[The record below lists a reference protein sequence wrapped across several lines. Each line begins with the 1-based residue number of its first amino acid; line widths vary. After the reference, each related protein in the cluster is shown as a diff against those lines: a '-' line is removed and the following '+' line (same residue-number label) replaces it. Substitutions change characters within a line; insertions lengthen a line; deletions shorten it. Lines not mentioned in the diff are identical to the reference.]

1 MADIKLEDFYQ
12 GFYQDALTDFQIDK
26 DASKAQIFTQ
36 KIGSYLEQDGD
47 VADITWGEY
56 IQSDIEFSGYA
67 YDEERRLLTIIG
79 SQFFPGEAIETLT
92 KDMYERKFKKLK
104 LFFEE
109 VTNGSHPLYSIMS
122 PGDEAVES
130 AKFIYELFNS
140 AKIQRIMFLIIT
152 NGTLTRNTKVI
163 APEIIKNLRAD
174 FQVFDLKDIYR
185 ISTQENNL
193 QEIEVSIS
201 DYTDEGLLCLP
212 ASLEA
217 QDYASYLVVMPGNVL
232 AQIYDQYG
240 QKLLEQNVRTFLQ
253 FKGNTN
259 KKMQITIKE
268 EPERFFAYN
277 NGLTCT
283 ASSIEV
289 EKQDNVLKI
298 VRLNGL
304 QIVNGGQTTSVIYNC
319 YKNKLDISNVFVQM
333 KLSVVSKEDEY
344 ADFVGKVARYANSQN
359 PVKESDFF
367 SNSPFHKTFKELSE
381 RIWAPMSG
389 GQQIKNKWYYERTRG
404 QYLNE
409 KAKYIR
415 DGKEKEFL
423 LRYPKEQMV
432 DKHLLAKTEMIFSN
446 FPYLSTK
453 TNQAFPKFVKQ
464 IEDMLEK
471 DELSINEAYF
481 KEAIAKII
489 LTVKTDN
496 ILKEADWVKDRKS
509 VRAYIKAYALAI
521 LNKYIKEHEVYLNY
535 ADIWDRQ
542 DISDDMEKVLNIC
555 INIIRSYIESQ
566 ENEADLREKF
576 SREYTWKEIQQ
587 IKFEIPE
594 KLFEN
599 IIIEKET
606 VKFEKKEAKKQQAID
621 NNIERQA
628 FVVKL
633 PFSVWGKL
641 FAFYNAN
648 KSLCGGLKE
657 FEILGKMSKGYLL
670 PPSEKQAQILYTLY
684 EKAKSMGVK
693 LDNG

>member
-1 MADIKLEDFYQ
+1 MADTQLEDFYQ
-12 GFYQDALTDFQIDK
+12 SFYQDALTGFQIDR

-36 KIGSYLEQDGD
+36 RIGSYLEQDGD
-47 VADITWGEY
+47 VADITWSEY
-56 IQSDIEFSGYA
+56 IQPDIEFSGYA
-67 YDEERRLLTIIG
+67 YDEERKLLTIIG
-79 SQFFPGEAIETLT
+79 SHFLPGENVETLT

-104 LFFEE
+104 MFFEE
-109 VTNGSHPLYSIMS
+109 ATNNANPLYTVMS
-122 PGDEAVES
+122 PSDEAVES
-130 AKFIYELFNS
+130 SKYIYDLFNQN
-140 AKIQRIMFLIIT
+140 KIQRLMFLIIT

-163 APEIIKNLRAD
+163 PFENVKGLRAD

-193 QEIEVSIS
+193 QEIEVSIG
-201 DYTDEGLLCLP
+201 DYTDKGLLCLP
-212 ASLEA
+212 ASLET
-217 QDYASYLVVMPGNVL
+217 QDYASYLVVMPGEIL
-232 AQIYDQYG
+232 AQIYDKYG

-259 KKMQITIKE
+259 QKMQNTVKE

-289 EKQDNVLKI
+289 EEQDNVLKI

-319 YKNKLDISNVFVQM
+319 YKNKLDIRNIFVQM

-409 KAKYIR
+409 KSKYIR

-446 FPYLSTK
+446 YPYLSTK
-453 TNQAFPKFVKQ
+453 TNQAFPKFAKQ

-489 LTVKTDN
+489 LTIKTDE
-496 ILKEADWVKDRKS
+496 ILKEAEWVKSRKS
-509 VRAYIKAYALAI
+509 VRAYIKAYALAV
-521 LNKYIKEHEVYLNY
+521 LNKYVKEHETYLNY

-542 DISDDMEKVLNIC
+542 DISDDMKKVVNIC
-555 INIIRSYIESQ
+555 INVIKSYIEAQ

-587 IKFEIPE
+587 LSFEIPE
-594 KLFEN
+594 ILFNN
-599 IIIEKET
+599 ITTTKEA
-606 VKFEKKEAKKQQAID
+606 VKFEKKEAKKQQAVD
-621 NNIERQA
+621 NKIERQS
-628 FVVKL
+628 FVVMQPL
-633 PFSVWGKL
+633 AIWGKL
-641 FAFYNAN
+641 VAFYGSN
-648 KSLCGGLKE
+648 KIMLSMKE
-657 FEILGKMSKGYLL
+657 FDILNKMSKGYLL

-684 EKAKSMGVK
+684 EKAQKMGVK
-693 LDNG
+693 L

>member
-1 MADIKLEDFYQ
+1 MADIQLKDFYQ
-12 GFYQDALTDFQIDK
+12 NFYQDTLTNFQIDK

-36 KIGSYLEQDGD
+36 KIGNFLEQDGD
-47 VADITWGEY
+47 VADITWSEY
-56 IQSDIEFSGYA
+56 IQPDIEFSGYA
-67 YDEERRLLTIIG
+67 YDEERKLLTIIG
-79 SQFFPGEAIETLT
+79 SQFFPGEDIETLT
-92 KDMYERKFKKLK
+92 KDMYERKFRKMK

-109 VTNGSHPLYSIMS
+109 AVNLYQPLYSVMS
-122 PGDEAVES
+122 PSDEAVES
-130 AKFIYELFNS
+130 AKNIYDLFA
-140 AKIQRIMFLIIT
+140 AKGIQRLVFLIIT

-163 APEIIKNLRAD
+163 PFETIKNLRTD

-185 ISTQENNL
+185 ISTQENSL
-193 QEIEVSIS
+193 REIEVFVS
-201 DYTDEGLLCLP
+201 DYTQEGLLCLP
-212 ASLEA
+212 ASLEV
-217 QDYASYLVVMPGNVL
+217 QDYASYLVVMPGKVL
-232 AQIYDQYG
+232 AQIYDKYG

-289 EKQDNVLKI
+289 EKQDNILKI
-298 VRLNGL
+298 VKLNGL

-319 YKNKLDISNVFVQM
+319 YKNKLDITNIFVQM
-333 KLSVVSKEDEY
+333 KLSVVAKEEEY

-389 GQQIKNKWYYERTRG
+389 GLQIKNKWYYERTRG

-409 KAKYIR
+409 KAKYSR

-423 LRYPKEQMV
+423 LRYPKEQMI

-446 FPYLSTK
+446 FPHLSTK
-453 TNQAFPKFVKQ
+453 TNQAFPKFAKQ

-471 DELSINEAYF
+471 DELSINESYF
-481 KEAIAKII
+481 KEAVAKII
-489 LTVKTDN
+489 LTKKTDKL
-496 ILKEADWVKDRKS
+496 IAEAEWAKSRKS
-509 VRAYIKAYALAI
+509 VRAYIKAYALAV
-521 LNKYIKEHEVYLNY
+521 LNKYVKEHEAYLNY
-535 ADIWDRQ
+535 TDIWDRQ
-542 DISDDMEKVLNIC
+542 DVSEAMEQVLDIC
-555 INIIRSYIESQ
+555 INAIRMYIESQ

-587 IKFEIPE
+587 LNLNIAED
-594 KLFEN
+594 LFKN
-599 IIIEKET
+599 ITTNKET
-606 VKFEKKEAKKQQAID
+606 IKFEKKEAKKQQAVD
-621 NNIERQA
+621 NGIERQS
-628 FVVKL
+628 FVVTL
-633 PFSVWGKL
+633 PFSVWEKL
-641 FAFYNAN
+641 LSFYGSN
-648 KSLCGGLKE
+648 KTLCSLKE

-670 PPSEKQAQILYTLY
+670 PPSEKQAQILYILY
-684 EKAKSMGVK
+684 EKAKTIGVK
-693 LDNG
+693 L

>member
-1 MADIKLEDFYQ
+1 MADTQLEDFYQ

-36 KIGSYLEQDGD
+36 KIGSFLEQDGD
-47 VADITWGEY
+47 VADITWSEY

-67 YDEERRLLTIIG
+67 YDEERKLLTIVG
-79 SQFFPGEAIETLT
+79 SQFFPGEKIETLT
-92 KDMYERKFKKLK
+92 KDLYERKFKKMK

-109 VTNGSHPLYSIMS
+109 AVNSIHPLYSVMS

-130 AKFIYELFNS
+130 AKYIYDLFVVNG
-140 AKIQRIMFLIIT
+140 IQRLMFLVIT

-163 APEIIKNLRAD
+163 PFETIQNLRAD
-174 FQVFDLKDIYR
+174 FQIFDLKDIFR

-193 QEIEVSIS
+193 QEIEVSVS
-201 DYTDEGLLCLP
+201 DYTKEGLLCLP

-217 QDYASYLVVMPGNVL
+217 QDYASYLVVMPGEVL
-232 AQIYDQYG
+232 AQIYDRYG

-289 EKQDNVLKI
+289 EKQDNILKI

-319 YKNKLDISNVFVQM
+319 YKNKLDVKNIFVQM
-333 KLSVVSKEDEY
+333 KLSVVSKEEEY

-389 GQQIKNKWYYERTRG
+389 GLQIKNKWYYERTRG

-409 KAKYIR
+409 KAKYSR

-423 LRYPKEQMV
+423 LRYPKEQMI
-432 DKHLLAKTEMIFSN
+432 DKHVLAKTEMIFSN
-446 FPYLSTK
+446 FPHLSTK
-453 TNQAFPKFVKQ
+453 TNQAFPKFAKQ
-464 IEDMLEK
+464 IENMLEK
-471 DELSINEAYF
+471 DELSINESYF
-481 KEAIAKII
+481 KEAVAKII
-489 LTVKTDN
+489 LTKKTDKL
-496 ILKEADWVKDRKS
+496 IADAEWAKSRKS
-509 VRAYIKAYALAI
+509 VRAYIKAYALAL
-521 LNKYIKEHEVYLNY
+521 LNKYVKEHEAYLNY

-542 DISDDMEKVLNIC
+542 DISEVMEQVLDIC
-555 INIIRSYIESQ
+555 INAIRTYIEAQ

-587 IKFEIPE
+587 LNIDIPE
-594 KLFEN
+594 NLFKN
-599 IIIEKET
+599 ITTNKET
-606 VKFEKKEAKKQQAID
+606 VKFEKKEAKKQQAVD
-621 NNIERQA
+621 NGIERQS
-628 FVVKL
+628 FVVTL
-633 PFSVWGKL
+633 PFPVWEKMLL
-641 FAFYNAN
+641 FYGAN
-648 KSLCGGLKE
+648 KTLCSLKE

-670 PPSEKQAQILYTLY
+670 PPSEKQAQILYALY

-693 LDNG
+693 L

>member
-1 MADIKLEDFYQ
+1 MADTQLEDFYQ
-12 GFYQDALTDFQIDK
+12 GFYQDALTDFQVDK

-47 VADITWGEY
+47 VADITWSEY
-56 IQSDIEFSGYA
+56 IQSDIEFAGYA
-67 YDEERRLLTIIG
+67 YDEERKLLTIIG
-79 SQFFPGEAIETLT
+79 SQFFPGEQIETLT
-92 KDMYERKFKKLK
+92 KDMYERKFKKMK

-109 VTNGSHPLYSIMS
+109 TVNTSSPLYSVMS
-122 PGDEAVES
+122 PTDEAVES

-140 AKIQRIMFLIIT
+140 GKIQRIMFLIIT

-163 APEIIKNLRAD
+163 APETIKNLRAD

-319 YKNKLDISNVFVQM
+319 YKNKVDISNIFVQM

-409 KAKYIR
+409 KAKYVR

-423 LRYPKEQMV
+423 LRYPKEQWW
-432 DKHLLAKTEMIFSN
+432 I
-446 FPYLSTK
+446 
-453 TNQAFPKFVKQ
+453 
-464 IEDMLEK
+464 
-471 DELSINEAYF
+471 SICW
-481 KEAIAKII
+481 
-489 LTVKTDN
+489 LR
-496 ILKEADWVKDRKS
+496 RK
-509 VRAYIKAYALAI
+509 
-521 LNKYIKEHEVYLNY
+521 
-535 ADIWDRQ
+535 
-542 DISDDMEKVLNIC
+542 
-555 INIIRSYIESQ
+555 
-566 ENEADLREKF
+566 
-576 SREYTWKEIQQ
+576 
-587 IKFEIPE
+587 
-594 KLFEN
+594 
-599 IIIEKET
+599 
-606 VKFEKKEAKKQQAID
+606 
-621 NNIERQA
+621 
-628 FVVKL
+628 
-633 PFSVWGKL
+633 
-641 FAFYNAN
+641 
-648 KSLCGGLKE
+648 
-657 FEILGKMSKGYLL
+657 
-670 PPSEKQAQILYTLY
+670 
-684 EKAKSMGVK
+684 
-693 LDNG
+693 

>member
-1 MADIKLEDFYQ
+1 MADIQLEDFYQ
-12 GFYQDALTDFQIDK
+12 GFYQDVLTNFHVDK

-36 KIGSYLEQDGD
+36 KIGDYLEQDGD
-47 VADITWGEY
+47 VSDITWSEY
-56 IQSDIEFSGYA
+56 IQSDIEFAGFA
-67 YDEERRLLTIIG
+67 YDEERKLLTVIG
-79 SQFFPGEAIETLT
+79 SHFFPGEQIETLT
-92 KDMYERKFKKLK
+92 KDMYERQFKKMK
-104 LFFEE
+104 SFFEE
-109 VTNGSHPLYSIMS
+109 AVDTDSPLYHVMS
-122 PGDEAVES
+122 PTDEAIES
-130 AKFIYELFNS
+130 AKYIYELFNS
-140 AKIQRIMFLIIT
+140 NKIQRLMFLIIT
-152 NGTLTRNTKVI
+152 NGILTRNTKVI
-163 APEIIKNLRAD
+163 PFETIKNLRAD

-193 QEIEVSIS
+193 QEIEVYINH
-201 DYTDEGLLCLP
+201 YTDRGLLCLP
-212 ASLEA
+212 ASLET

-289 EKQDNVLKI
+289 EKQDNVLRI

-319 YKNKLDISNVFVQM
+319 YKNKIDVNNIFIQM

-344 ADFVGKVARYANSQN
+344 TDFVGKVARYANSQN

-409 KAKYIR
+409 KSKYVR

-453 TNQAFPKFVKQ
+453 TNQAFPRFAKQ

-471 DELSINEAYF
+471 DALSINEAYF
-481 KEAIAKII
+481 KEAIAKVI
-489 LTVKTDN
+489 LTVKTEN
-496 ILKEADWVKDRKS
+496 IIKNAEWVKSRKS

-521 LNKYIKEHEVYLNY
+521 LNKYIKEHGAYLNY

-555 INIIRSYIESQ
+555 INVVRSYIEAQ

-576 SREYTWKEIQQ
+576 GREYTWKEIQQ
-587 IKFEIPE
+587 ISFEIPE
-594 KLFEN
+594 NLFEN
-599 IIIEKET
+599 IITEKET
-606 VKFEKKEAKKQQAID
+606 VKFEKKEAKKQQEID

-633 PFSVWGKL
+633 PLSTWGKL
-641 FAFYNAN
+641 FSFYDDN

-657 FEILGKMSKGYLL
+657 FDILGKMSKGYLL
-670 PPSEKQAQILYTLY
+670 PPSEKQAQILYALY
-684 EKAKSMGVK
+684 EKAKGLGVK

>member
-1 MADIKLEDFYQ
+1 MADTQLEDFYQ

-36 KIGSYLEQDGD
+36 KIGSFLEQDGD
-47 VADITWGEY
+47 VADITWSEY

-67 YDEERRLLTIIG
+67 YDEERKLLTIVG
-79 SQFFPGEAIETLT
+79 SQFFPGEKIETLT
-92 KDMYERKFKKLK
+92 KDLYERKFKKMK

-109 VTNGSHPLYSIMS
+109 AVNSTQPLYSVMS

-130 AKFIYELFNS
+130 AKYIYDLFAANG
-140 AKIQRIMFLIIT
+140 IQRLMFLIIT

-163 APEIIKNLRAD
+163 PFETIQNLRAD
-174 FQVFDLKDIYR
+174 FQVFDLKDIFR

-193 QEIEVSIS
+193 QEIEVSVN
-201 DYTDEGLLCLP
+201 DYTKEGLLCLP

-217 QDYASYLVVMPGNVL
+217 QDYASYLVVMPGEVL
-232 AQIYDQYG
+232 AQIYDKYG

-289 EKQDNVLKI
+289 EKQDNILKI

-319 YKNKLDISNVFVQM
+319 YKNKLDVKNIFVQM
-333 KLSVVSKEDEY
+333 KLSVVSKEEEY

-389 GQQIKNKWYYERTRG
+389 GLQIKNKWYYERTRG

-409 KAKYIR
+409 KAKYSR

-423 LRYPKEQMV
+423 LRYPKEQMI
-432 DKHLLAKTEMIFSN
+432 DKHVLAKTEMIFSN
-446 FPYLSTK
+446 FPHLSTK
-453 TNQAFPKFVKQ
+453 TNQAFPKFAKQ

-471 DELSINEAYF
+471 DELSINESYF
-481 KEAIAKII
+481 KEAVAKII
-489 LTVKTDN
+489 LTKKTDKL
-496 ILKEADWVKDRKS
+496 IAEAEWAKSRKS
-509 VRAYIKAYALAI
+509 VRAYIKAYALAL
-521 LNKYIKEHEVYLNY
+521 LNKYVKEHEAYLNY

-542 DISDDMEKVLNIC
+542 DISEAMEQVLDIC
-555 INIIRSYIESQ
+555 INAIRTYIEAQ

-587 IKFEIPE
+587 LNLDIPE
-594 KLFEN
+594 NLFKN
-599 IIIEKET
+599 ITTNKET
-606 VKFEKKEAKKQQAID
+606 VKFEKKEAKKQQAVD
-621 NNIERQA
+621 NGIERQS
-628 FVVKL
+628 FVVTL
-633 PFSVWGKL
+633 PFPVWEKMLL
-641 FAFYNAN
+641 FYGAN
-648 KSLCGGLKE
+648 KTLCSLKE
-657 FEILGKMSKGYLL
+657 FEILRKMAKGYLL
-670 PPSEKQAQILYTLY
+670 PPSEKQAQILYALY

-693 LDNG
+693 L

>member
-1 MADIKLEDFYQ
+1 MADTQLEDFYQ
-12 GFYQDALTDFQIDK
+12 GFYQDALTDFQVDK

-47 VADITWGEY
+47 VADITWSEY
-56 IQSDIEFSGYA
+56 IQSDIEFAGYA
-67 YDEERRLLTIIG
+67 YDEERKLLTIIG
-79 SQFFPGEAIETLT
+79 SQFFPGEQIETLT
-92 KDMYERKFKKLK
+92 KDMYERKFKKMK
-104 LFFEE
+104 LFFAET
-109 VTNGSHPLYSIMS
+109 VNTSSPLYSVMS
-122 PGDEAVES
+122 PTDEAVES
-130 AKFIYELFNS
+130 TKYIYELFNS
-140 AKIQRIMFLIIT
+140 GKIQRIMFLIIT

-163 APEIIKNLRAD
+163 PFETIKGLRAD
-174 FQVFDLKDIYR
+174 FQVFDLKDIHR

-201 DYTDEGLLCLP
+201 DYTDKGLLCLP

-217 QDYASYLVVMPGNVL
+217 QDYASYLVVMPGDIL

-319 YKNKLDISNVFVQM
+319 YKNKLDIKNIFVQM
-333 KLSVVSKEDEY
+333 KLSVVSKEEEY

-409 KAKYIR
+409 KAKYTR
-415 DGKEKEFL
+415 DGKEKEFM

-446 FPYLSTK
+446 SPYLSTK
-453 TNQAFPKFVKQ
+453 TNQAFPKFAKQ
-464 IEDMLEK
+464 IEEMLEK
-471 DELSINEAYF
+471 DNLSINEAYF
-481 KEAIAKII
+481 KETIAKII
-489 LTVKTDN
+489 LTNKTDN
-496 ILKEADWVKDRKS
+496 LIKNAEWAKSRKS

-521 LNKYIKEHEVYLNY
+521 LYKYVKEQNSYLNY
-535 ADIWDRQ
+535 ADIWNRQ
-542 DISDDMEKVLNIC
+542 DVSEDLEKVLNIC
-555 INIIRSYIESQ
+555 INTIREYIESQ

-587 IKFEIPE
+587 LIFNIPDY
-594 KLFEN
+594 LFDA
-599 IIIEKET
+599 ITTARET
-606 VKFEKKEAKKQQAID
+606 VKYEKKEAKKQQAID
-621 NNIERQA
+621 NTIERQS
-628 FVVKL
+628 FVVTL
-633 PFSVWGKL
+633 PFGVWGKL
-641 FAFYNAN
+641 VTFYNENRAF
-648 KSLCGGLKE
+648 CGFKE
-657 FEILGKMSKGYLL
+657 FEILSKMAKGYLL
-670 PPSEKQAQILYTLY
+670 PPSEKQAQILYELY
-684 EKAKSMGVK
+684 EKAKNMGVK
-693 LDNG
+693 I

>member
-1 MADIKLEDFYQ
+1 MADTQLEDFYQ

-36 KIGSYLEQDGD
+36 KIGSFLEQDGD
-47 VADITWGEY
+47 VADITWSEY

-67 YDEERRLLTIIG
+67 YDEERKLLTIVG
-79 SQFFPGEAIETLT
+79 SQFFPGEKIETLT
-92 KDMYERKFKKLK
+92 KDLYERKFKKMK

-109 VTNGSHPLYSIMS
+109 AVNSTQPLYSVMS

-130 AKFIYELFNS
+130 AKYIYDLFAANG
-140 AKIQRIMFLIIT
+140 IQRLMFLIIT

-163 APEIIKNLRAD
+163 PFETIQNLRAD
-174 FQVFDLKDIYR
+174 FQVFDLKDIFR

-193 QEIEVSIS
+193 QEIEVSVN
-201 DYTDEGLLCLP
+201 DYTKEGLLCLP

-217 QDYASYLVVMPGNVL
+217 QDYASYLVVMPGEVL
-232 AQIYDQYG
+232 AQIYDKYG

-289 EKQDNVLKI
+289 EKQDNILKI

-319 YKNKLDISNVFVQM
+319 YKNKLDVKNIFVQM
-333 KLSVVSKEDEY
+333 KLSVVSKEEEY

-389 GQQIKNKWYYERTRG
+389 GLQIKNKWYYERTRG

-409 KAKYIR
+409 KAKYSR

-423 LRYPKEQMV
+423 LRYPKEQMI
-432 DKHLLAKTEMIFSN
+432 DKHVLAKTEMIFSN
-446 FPYLSTK
+446 FPHLSTK
-453 TNQAFPKFVKQ
+453 TNQAFPKFAKQ

-471 DELSINEAYF
+471 DELSINESYF
-481 KEAIAKII
+481 KEAVAKII
-489 LTVKTDN
+489 LTKKTDKL
-496 ILKEADWVKDRKS
+496 IAEAEWAKSRKS
-509 VRAYIKAYALAI
+509 VRAYIKAYALAL
-521 LNKYIKEHEVYLNY
+521 LNKYVKEHEAYLNY

-542 DISDDMEKVLNIC
+542 DISEAMEQVLDIC
-555 INIIRSYIESQ
+555 IKAIRTYIEAQ

-587 IKFEIPE
+587 LNLDIPE
-594 KLFEN
+594 NLFKN
-599 IIIEKET
+599 ITTNKET
-606 VKFEKKEAKKQQAID
+606 VKFEKKEAKKQQAVD
-621 NNIERQA
+621 NGIERQS
-628 FVVKL
+628 FVVTL
-633 PFSVWGKL
+633 PFPIWEKMLL
-641 FAFYNAN
+641 FYGAN
-648 KSLCGGLKE
+648 KTLCSLKE
-657 FEILGKMSKGYLL
+657 FEILGKMAKGYLL
-670 PPSEKQAQILYTLY
+670 PPSEKQAQILYALY

-693 LDNG
+693 L

>member
-1 MADIKLEDFYQ
+1 MADIQLEDFYQ
-12 GFYQDALTDFQIDK
+12 EFYQNVSTDFQLDK
-26 DASKAQIFTQ
+26 DSSKAQIFTQ
-36 KIGSYLEQDGD
+36 KIGSFLEQDGD
-47 VADITWGEY
+47 VTDITWSEY

-67 YDEERRLLTIIG
+67 YDEERKLLTIIG
-79 SQFFPGEAIETLT
+79 SHFFPGEHIETLT
-92 KDMYERKFKKLK
+92 KDMYERKFKKMK

-109 VTNGSHPLYSIMS
+109 TVKIRMPLYSVMS
-122 PGDEAVES
+122 PTDEAVES
-130 AKFIYELFNS
+130 AKNIYELYNS
-140 AKIQRIMFLIIT
+140 EKIQRIMFLIIT

-163 APEIIKNLRAD
+163 PFETIKGLRAD

-185 ISTQENNL
+185 ISTQENSL
-193 QEIEVSIS
+193 QEIEVSID
-201 DYTDEGLLCLP
+201 DYTTGGLLCLS
-212 ASLEA
+212 ASLET
-217 QDYASYLVVMPGNVL
+217 QDYASYLVIMPGNVL
-232 AQIYDQYG
+232 AQIYDRYG

-289 EKQDNVLKI
+289 ENQDNVMKI

-319 YKNKLDISNVFVQM
+319 YKNKIDISNIFVQM
-333 KLSVVSKEDEY
+333 KLSVVQNEEDY
-344 ADFVGKVARYANSQN
+344 ADFVSKVARYANSQN

-381 RIWAPMSG
+381 RIWAPMSR

-432 DKHLLAKTEMIFSN
+432 DKHLLAKTEMIFYD
-446 FPYLSTK
+446 FPHLSTK
-453 TNQAFPKFVKQ
+453 TNQAFPKFAKQ
-464 IEDMLEK
+464 IEDMLDK
-471 DELSINEAYF
+471 DELSINDVYF

-489 LTVKTDN
+489 LTKKTDKM
-496 ILKEADWVKDRKS
+496 IAEAEWAKSRRS

-521 LNKYIKEHEVYLNY
+521 LNSYIKERKAYLNY

-542 DISDDMEKVLNIC
+542 DISEDMEKVLNIC
-555 INIIRSYIESQ
+555 INVIKSYIESQ

-576 SREYTWKEIQQ
+576 SREYTWKEIQKLKFDIPDNL
-587 IKFEIPE
+587 IKNIVTE
-594 KLFEN
+594 KG
-599 IIIEKET
+599 T
-606 VKFEKKEAKKQQAID
+606 VKFEKKEAKKTQAVY
-621 NNIERQA
+621 NNIGRQS
-628 FVVKL
+628 FVVTL
-633 PFSVWGKL
+633 PLQTWERL
-641 FAFYNAN
+641 FTFYDSN
-648 KSLCGGLKE
+648 KTFCSEKE
-657 FEILGKMSKGYLL
+657 HDILNKMSKKYLL
-670 PPSEKQAQILYTLY
+670 PPSEKQSQILYELY
-684 EKAKSMGVK
+684 QKAKNLGVK
-693 LDNG
+693 M

>member
-1 MADIKLEDFYQ
+1 MADTQLETFYRS
-12 GFYQDALTDFQIDK
+12 FYQDALTGFQVDK
-26 DASKAQIFTQ
+26 DSSKAQIFTQ
-36 KIGSYLEQDGD
+36 RIGTYLEQDGD
-47 VADITWGEY
+47 ISDITWSEY
-56 IQSDIEFSGYA
+56 IQPDLEFSGYA
-67 YDEERRLLTIIG
+67 YDEERKLLTVIG
-79 SQFFPGEAIETLT
+79 SHFLPGENIETLT

-104 LFFEE
+104 HFFEE
-109 VTNGSHPLYSIMS
+109 ATDTAQPLYSVMS
-122 PGDEAVES
+122 PSDEAVES
-130 AKFIYELFNS
+130 VKEIYDLYNQN
-140 AKIQRIMFLIIT
+140 KIQRLMFLLIT

-163 APEIIKNLRAD
+163 PFETVKNLRAD

-193 QEIEVSIS
+193 QEIEVCIN
-201 DYTDEGLLCLP
+201 DYTDKGLLCLP
-212 ASLEA
+212 ASLETE
-217 QDYASYLVVMPGNVL
+217 DYASYLVVMPGDVL

-289 EKQDNVLKI
+289 ERQDNVLKI

-319 YKNKLDISNVFVQM
+319 YKNKTDIRNIFVQM
-333 KLSVVSKEDEY
+333 KLSVVSKEEEY
-344 ADFVGKVARYANSQN
+344 SDFVGKVARYANSQN

-381 RIWAPMSG
+381 QIWAPMSG
-389 GQQIKNKWYYERTRG
+389 GQQIRNKWYYERTRG

-409 KAKYIR
+409 KAKAAR

-432 DKHLLAKTEMIFSN
+432 DKLLLAKTEMIFSN

-453 TNQAFPKFVKQ
+453 TNNAFPKFAKQ

-471 DELSINEAYF
+471 DELSINEAFF

-489 LTVKTDN
+489 LTKKTDKM
-496 ILKEADWVKDRKS
+496 IAEAEWAKSRRS

-521 LNKYIKEHEVYLNY
+521 LSKYIKEHGAYLNY
-535 ADIWDRQ
+535 MDVWNRQ
-542 DISDDMEKVLNIC
+542 DVSGDMEKVLNIC
-555 INIIRSYIESQ
+555 IGVIREYIESQ
-566 ENEADLREKF
+566 ENEADLRERLG
-576 SREYTWKEIQQ
+576 REYVWKEIQQ
-587 IKFEIPE
+587 LDFQIPE
-594 KLFEN
+594 ILFEN
-599 IIIEKET
+599 IITTKET

-621 NNIERQA
+621 NRIERQS
-628 FVVKL
+628 FVVTQPL
-633 PFSVWGKL
+633 SVWGKL
-641 FAFYNAN
+641 VTFYESN
-648 KSLCGGLKE
+648 KTLCGYTE
-657 FEILGKMSKGYLL
+657 SEILKKMAKGWLL
-670 PPSEKQAQILYTLY
+670 PPSEKQSQILYALY
-684 EKAKSMGVK
+684 EKAKDMGVK
-693 LDNG
+693 L

>member
-1 MADIKLEDFYQ
+1 MAEMKLEEFYQ
-12 GFYQDALTDFQIDK
+12 TFYQDTLTGFQADQ
-26 DASKAQIFTQ
+26 DASQAQIFTQ
-36 KIGSYLEQDGD
+36 LIGNYLEQDGD
-47 VADITWGEY
+47 VADITWNEY
-56 IQSDIEFSGYA
+56 IQDDIEFSGYS
-67 YDEERRLLTIIG
+67 YDEERKLLTIIG
-79 SQFFPGEAIETLT
+79 SHFFSGEKIETLT
-92 KDMYERKFKKLK
+92 KDMYVRKFKKLK
-104 LFFEE
+104 LFFKET
-109 VTNGSHPLYSIMS
+109 VSVDTPLHSVMS
-122 PGDEAVES
+122 PGDDALVS
-130 AKFIYELFNS
+130 AKYIYDLYHQN
-140 AKIQRIMFLIIT
+140 KIQRLMFLIIT

-163 APEIIKNLRAD
+163 PFETVQNLRAD
-174 FQVFDLKDIYR
+174 FQVFDLNDIYR

-193 QEIEVSIS
+193 QEIEVSINN
-201 DYTDEGLLCLP
+201 YTDKGLLCLP

-217 QDYASYLVVMPGNVL
+217 EDYASYLVVMPGDVL

-259 KKMQITIKE
+259 KKMQVTIKE

-319 YKNKLDISNVFVQM
+319 YKNKLDVKNIFVQM

-344 ADFVGKVARYANSQN
+344 ADFVGKVARFANSQN

-415 DGKEKEFL
+415 DGKEKEFS

-446 FPYLSTK
+446 SPQLSIK
-453 TNQAFPKFVKQ
+453 TNHAFPKFAKQ
-464 IEDMLEK
+464 IEEMLEK
-471 DELSINEAYF
+471 NNLSINEAYF
-481 KEAIAKII
+481 KETIAKII
-489 LTVKTDN
+489 LTNKTDE
-496 ILKEADWVKDRKS
+496 IIKKAEWAKSRKS

-521 LNKYIKEHEVYLNY
+521 LNKYIKEHETYLNY

-542 DISDDMEKVLNIC
+542 DISDSMEKVLNIC
-555 INIIRSYIESQ
+555 INTIKLYIESQ

-576 SREYTWKEIQQ
+576 SREYTWKEIQ
-587 IKFEIPE
+587 ELNLNIPDYLL
-594 KLFEN
+594 KG
-599 IIIEKET
+599 ITTSKET
-606 VKFEKKEAKKQQAID
+606 VKYEEKIAKKKQELD
-621 NNIERQA
+621 NTIERQS
-628 FVVKL
+628 FVVQISS
-633 PFSVWGKL
+633 SVWRKL
-641 FAFYNAN
+641 ATFYNTN
-648 KSLCGGLKE
+648 RTFCGFKE
-657 FEILGKMSKGYLL
+657 FEILTKMSKGYLL
-670 PPSEKQAQILYTLY
+670 PPSEKQAQILYDLY
-684 EKAKSMGVK
+684 EKAKNMGVK
-693 LDNG
+693 L

>member
-1 MADIKLEDFYQ
+1 MADMQLEDFYQ

-36 KIGSYLEQDGD
+36 KIGDYLVQDGD
-47 VADITWGEY
+47 VTDITWSEY
-56 IQSDIEFSGYA
+56 IQSDIEFAGYA
-67 YDEERRLLTIIG
+67 YDEERKLLTIIG
-79 SQFFPGEAIETLT
+79 SHFFPGEQIETLT
-92 KDMYERKFKKLK
+92 KDMYERKFKKMK

-109 VTNGSHPLYSIMS
+109 TIETNSPLYSVMS
-122 PGDEAVES
+122 PTDEAVES
-130 AKFIYELFNS
+130 AKYIYELFNS

-163 APEIIKNLRAD
+163 APEIIKNLRTD

-193 QEIEVSIS
+193 QEIEVSIC
-201 DYTDEGLLCLP
+201 DYTDDGLLCLP

-232 AQIYDQYG
+232 ARIYDRYG

-319 YKNKLDISNVFVQM
+319 YKNKVDINNIFVQM

-409 KAKYIR
+409 KAKYVR

-446 FPYLSTK
+446 SPYLSTK
-453 TNQAFPKFVKQ
+453 TNQAFPKFAKQ

-496 ILKEADWVKDRKS
+496 ILKEADWVKSRKS
-509 VRAYIKAYALAI
+509 VRAYIKAYTLAI
-521 LNKYIKEHEVYLNY
+521 LNKYIKEHEAYLNY
-535 ADIWDRQ
+535 ADVWDRQ
-542 DISDDMEKVLNIC
+542 DVSGDMEKVLNIC
-555 INIIRSYIESQ
+555 INVIRLYIESQ
-566 ENEADLREKF
+566 ENEADLRERF
-576 SREYTWKEIQQ
+576 SREYIWKEIQQ

-599 IIIEKET
+599 IITEKET

-633 PFSVWGKL
+633 PSSVWGKL
-641 FAFYNAN
+641 VTFYNAN

-670 PPSEKQAQILYTLY
+670 PPSEKQAQILYALY

-693 LDNG
+693 FDNG

>member
-1 MADIKLEDFYQ
+1 MADTQLEDFYQ

-36 KIGSYLEQDGD
+36 KIGSFLEQDGD
-47 VADITWGEY
+47 VADITWSEY

-67 YDEERRLLTIIG
+67 YDEERKLLTIVG
-79 SQFFPGEAIETLT
+79 SQFFPGEKIETLT
-92 KDMYERKFKKLK
+92 KDLYERKFKKMK

-109 VTNGSHPLYSIMS
+109 AVNSTQPLYSVMS

-130 AKFIYELFNS
+130 AKYIYDLFAANG
-140 AKIQRIMFLIIT
+140 IQRLMFLIIT

-163 APEIIKNLRAD
+163 PFETIQNLRAD
-174 FQVFDLKDIYR
+174 FQVFDLKDIFR

-193 QEIEVSIS
+193 QEIEVSVN
-201 DYTDEGLLCLP
+201 DYTKEGLLCLP

-217 QDYASYLVVMPGNVL
+217 QDYASYLVVMPGEVL
-232 AQIYDQYG
+232 AQIYDKYG

-289 EKQDNVLKI
+289 EKQDNILKI

-319 YKNKLDISNVFVQM
+319 YKNKLDVKNIFVQM
-333 KLSVVSKEDEY
+333 KLSVVSKEEEY

-389 GQQIKNKWYYERTRG
+389 GLQIKNKWYYERTRG

-409 KAKYIR
+409 KAKYSR

-423 LRYPKEQMV
+423 LRYPKEQMI
-432 DKHLLAKTEMIFSN
+432 DKHVLAKTEMIFSN
-446 FPYLSTK
+446 FPHLSTK
-453 TNQAFPKFVKQ
+453 TNQAFPKFAKQ

-471 DELSINEAYF
+471 DELSINESYF
-481 KEAIAKII
+481 KEAVAKII
-489 LTVKTDN
+489 LTKKTDKL
-496 ILKEADWVKDRKS
+496 IAEAEWAKSRKS
-509 VRAYIKAYALAI
+509 VRAYIKAYALAL
-521 LNKYIKEHEVYLNY
+521 LNKYVKEHEAYLNY

-542 DISDDMEKVLNIC
+542 DISEAMEQVLDIC
-555 INIIRSYIESQ
+555 INAIRTYIEAQ

-587 IKFEIPE
+587 LNLDIPE
-594 KLFEN
+594 NLFKN
-599 IIIEKET
+599 ITTNKET
-606 VKFEKKEAKKQQAID
+606 VKFEKKEAKKQQAVD
-621 NNIERQA
+621 NGIERQS
-628 FVVKL
+628 FVVTL
-633 PFSVWGKL
+633 PFPIWEKMLL
-641 FAFYNAN
+641 FYGAN
-648 KSLCGGLKE
+648 KTLCSLKE

-670 PPSEKQAQILYTLY
+670 PPSEKQAQILYALY

-693 LDNG
+693 L

>member
-1 MADIKLEDFYQ
+1 MADTQLEDFYQ

-36 KIGSYLEQDGD
+36 KIGSFLEQDGD
-47 VADITWGEY
+47 VADITWSEY

-67 YDEERRLLTIIG
+67 YDEERKLLTIVG
-79 SQFFPGEAIETLT
+79 SQFFPGEKIETLT
-92 KDMYERKFKKLK
+92 KDLYERKFKKMK

-109 VTNGSHPLYSIMS
+109 AVNSMQPLYSVMS

-130 AKFIYELFNS
+130 AKYIYDLFAANG
-140 AKIQRIMFLIIT
+140 IQRLMFLIIT

-163 APEIIKNLRAD
+163 PFETIQNLRAD
-174 FQVFDLKDIYR
+174 FQVFDLKDIFR

-193 QEIEVSIS
+193 QEIEVSVN
-201 DYTDEGLLCLP
+201 DYTKEGLLCLP

-217 QDYASYLVVMPGNVL
+217 QDYASYLVVMPGEVL
-232 AQIYDQYG
+232 AQIYDKYG

-289 EKQDNVLKI
+289 EKQDNILKI

-319 YKNKLDISNVFVQM
+319 YKNKLDVKNIFVQM
-333 KLSVVSKEDEY
+333 KLSVVSKEEEY

-389 GQQIKNKWYYERTRG
+389 GLQIKNKWYYERTRG

-409 KAKYIR
+409 KAKYSR

-423 LRYPKEQMV
+423 LRYPKEQMI
-432 DKHLLAKTEMIFSN
+432 DKHVLAKTEMIFSN
-446 FPYLSTK
+446 FPHLSTK
-453 TNQAFPKFVKQ
+453 TNQAFPKFAKQ

-471 DELSINEAYF
+471 DELSINESYF
-481 KEAIAKII
+481 KEAVAKII
-489 LTVKTDN
+489 LTKKTDKL
-496 ILKEADWVKDRKS
+496 IAEAEWAKSRKS
-509 VRAYIKAYALAI
+509 VRAYIKAYALAL
-521 LNKYIKEHEVYLNY
+521 LNKYVKEHEAYLNY

-542 DISDDMEKVLNIC
+542 DISEAMEQVLDIC
-555 INIIRSYIESQ
+555 INAIRTYIEAQ

-587 IKFEIPE
+587 LNLDIPE
-594 KLFEN
+594 NLFKN
-599 IIIEKET
+599 ITTNKET
-606 VKFEKKEAKKQQAID
+606 VKFEKKEAKKQQAVD
-621 NNIERQA
+621 NGIERQS
-628 FVVKL
+628 FVVTL
-633 PFSVWGKL
+633 PFPVWEKMLL
-641 FAFYNAN
+641 FYGAN
-648 KSLCGGLKE
+648 KTLCSLKE
-657 FEILGKMSKGYLL
+657 FEILGKMAKGYLL
-670 PPSEKQAQILYTLY
+670 PPSEKQAQILYALY

-693 LDNG
+693 L

>member
-1 MADIKLEDFYQ
+1 MADMQLEDFYQ

-36 KIGSYLEQDGD
+36 KIGDYLVQDGD
-47 VADITWGEY
+47 VTDITWSEY
-56 IQSDIEFSGYA
+56 IQSDIEFAGYA
-67 YDEERRLLTIIG
+67 YDEERKLLTIIG
-79 SQFFPGEAIETLT
+79 SQFFLGEQIETLT
-92 KDMYERKFKKLK
+92 KDMYERKFKKMK
-104 LFFEE
+104 FFFEE
-109 VTNGSHPLYSIMS
+109 TVNINLPLYSVMS
-122 PGDEAVES
+122 PTDEAVES
-130 AKFIYELFNS
+130 AKYIYELFNS

-163 APEIIKNLRAD
+163 APEIIKNMRAD

-193 QEIEVSIS
+193 QEIEVSIG
-201 DYTDEGLLCLP
+201 DYTDDGLLCLP

-319 YKNKLDISNVFVQM
+319 YKNKVDISNIFVQM

-409 KAKYIR
+409 KAKYVR

-453 TNQAFPKFVKQ
+453 TNQAFPKFAKQ

-489 LTVKTDN
+489 LTVKTDC
-496 ILKEADWVKDRKS
+496 ILKEADWVKSRKS

-521 LNKYIKEHEVYLNY
+521 LNKYVKEHEAYLNY
-535 ADIWDRQ
+535 VDVWDRQ

-555 INIIRSYIESQ
+555 INVVRSYIESQ

-599 IIIEKET
+599 IITEKET

-633 PFSVWGKL
+633 SLSVWEKL

-657 FEILGKMSKGYLL
+657 FEILGKMSKRYLL
-670 PPSEKQAQILYTLY
+670 PPSEKQAQILYALY
-684 EKAKSMGVK
+684 EKAKNMGVK
-693 LDNG
+693 FDNG

>member
-1 MADIKLEDFYQ
+1 MADTQLEDFYQ

-36 KIGSYLEQDGD
+36 KIGSFLEQDGD
-47 VADITWGEY
+47 VADITWSEY

-67 YDEERRLLTIIG
+67 YDEERKLLTIVG
-79 SQFFPGEAIETLT
+79 SQFFPGEKIETLT
-92 KDMYERKFKKLK
+92 KDLYERKFKKMK

-109 VTNGSHPLYSIMS
+109 AVNSMQPLYSVMS

-130 AKFIYELFNS
+130 AKYIYDLFAANG
-140 AKIQRIMFLIIT
+140 IQRLMFLIIT

-163 APEIIKNLRAD
+163 PFETIQNLRAD
-174 FQVFDLKDIYR
+174 FQVFDLKDIFR

-193 QEIEVSIS
+193 QEIEVSVN
-201 DYTDEGLLCLP
+201 DYTKEGLLCLP

-217 QDYASYLVVMPGNVL
+217 QDYASYLVVMPGEVL
-232 AQIYDQYG
+232 AQIYDKYG

-289 EKQDNVLKI
+289 EKQDNILKI

-319 YKNKLDISNVFVQM
+319 YKNKLDVKNIFVQM
-333 KLSVVSKEDEY
+333 KLSVVSKEEEY

-389 GQQIKNKWYYERTRG
+389 GLQIKNKWYYERTRG

-409 KAKYIR
+409 KAKYSR

-423 LRYPKEQMV
+423 LRYPKEQMI
-432 DKHLLAKTEMIFSN
+432 DKHVLAKTEMIFSN
-446 FPYLSTK
+446 FPHLSTK
-453 TNQAFPKFVKQ
+453 TNQAFPKFAKQ

-471 DELSINEAYF
+471 DELSINESYF
-481 KEAIAKII
+481 KEAVAKII
-489 LTVKTDN
+489 LTKKTDKL
-496 ILKEADWVKDRKS
+496 IAEAEWAKSRKS
-509 VRAYIKAYALAI
+509 VRAYIKAYALAL
-521 LNKYIKEHEVYLNY
+521 LNKYVKEHEAYLNY

-542 DISDDMEKVLNIC
+542 DISEAMEQVLDIC
-555 INIIRSYIESQ
+555 INAIRTYIEAQ

-587 IKFEIPE
+587 LNLDIPE
-594 KLFEN
+594 NLFKN
-599 IIIEKET
+599 ITTNKET
-606 VKFEKKEAKKQQAID
+606 VKFEKKEAKKQQAVD
-621 NNIERQA
+621 NGIERQS
-628 FVVKL
+628 FVVTL
-633 PFSVWGKL
+633 PFPVWEKMLL
-641 FAFYNAN
+641 FYEAN
-648 KSLCGGLKE
+648 KTLCSLKE
-657 FEILGKMSKGYLL
+657 FEILGKMAKGYLL
-670 PPSEKQAQILYTLY
+670 PPSEKQAQILYALY

-693 LDNG
+693 L

>member
-1 MADIKLEDFYQ
+1 MADIQLEDFYQ
-12 GFYQDALTDFQIDK
+12 GFYQDALTDFQVDK

-36 KIGSYLEQDGD
+36 RIGSYLEQDGD
-47 VADITWGEY
+47 VADITWSEY
-56 IQSDIEFSGYA
+56 IQADIEFAGYA
-67 YDEERRLLTIIG
+67 YDEERKLLTIIG
-79 SQFFPGEAIETLT
+79 SQFFPGEQIETLT
-92 KDMYERKFKKLK
+92 KDMYERKFKKMK

-109 VTNGSHPLYSIMS
+109 AVNTVSPLYSVMS
-122 PGDEAVES
+122 PTDEAVES
-130 AKFIYELFNS
+130 AKYIHELFHSN
-140 AKIQRIMFLIIT
+140 KIQRLMFLIIT

-163 APEIIKNLRAD
+163 PFENLKGLRAD

-185 ISTQENNL
+185 IATQENNL

-201 DYTDEGLLCLP
+201 DYTDKGLLCLP
-212 ASLEA
+212 ASLKT
-217 QDYASYLVVMPGNVL
+217 QDYASYLVVMPGEIL
-232 AQIYDQYG
+232 AQIYDKYG

-259 KKMQITIKE
+259 KKMQITVKE

-289 EKQDNVLKI
+289 EEQDNVLKI
-298 VRLNGL
+298 VQLNGL

-319 YKNKLDISNVFVQM
+319 YKNKQDIKNIFVQM

-415 DGKEKEFL
+415 DGKEKEFEY
-423 LRYPKEQMV
+423 RYPKGQMV

-446 FPYLSTK
+446 YPYLSTK
-453 TNQAFPKFVKQ
+453 TNQAFPKFAKQ

-489 LTVKTDN
+489 LTIKTDE
-496 ILKEADWVKDRKS
+496 ILKDAEWVKSRKS

-521 LNKYIKEHEVYLNY
+521 LNKYVAEHEAYLNF

-542 DISDDMEKVLNIC
+542 DLSDDMKKVVNIC
-555 INIIRSYIESQ
+555 INVIRSYIESQ

-587 IKFEIPE
+587 LSFDIPE
-594 KLFEN
+594 RLFNN
-599 IIIEKET
+599 ITTTKEA
-606 VKFEKKEAKKQQAID
+606 VKFEKKEAKKQQAVD
-621 NNIERQA
+621 NKIERQS
-628 FVVKL
+628 FVVML
-633 PFSVWGKL
+633 PLQTWGKL
-641 FAFYNAN
+641 VSFYSTN
-648 KSLCGGLKE
+648 KTMLSMKE
-657 FEILGKMSKGYLL
+657 FDILNKMSKGYLL
-670 PPSEKQAQILYTLY
+670 PPSEKQAQILYALY
-684 EKAKSMGVK
+684 EKAQKMGVK
-693 LDNG
+693 L

>member
-1 MADIKLEDFYQ
+1 MADTQLEDFYQ
-12 GFYQDALTDFQIDK
+12 GFYQDALTDFQVDK

-47 VADITWGEY
+47 VADITWSEY
-56 IQSDIEFSGYA
+56 IQSDVEFAGYA
-67 YDEERRLLTIIG
+67 YDEERKLLTIIG
-79 SQFFPGEAIETLT
+79 SQFFPGEQIETLT
-92 KDMYERKFKKLK
+92 KDMYERKFKKMK

-109 VTNGSHPLYSIMS
+109 TVNTSSPLYSVMS
-122 PGDEAVES
+122 PTDEAVES

-140 AKIQRIMFLIIT
+140 GKIQRIMFLIIT

-163 APEIIKNLRAD
+163 APETIKNLRAD

-319 YKNKLDISNVFVQM
+319 YKNKVDISNIFVQM

-409 KAKYIR
+409 KAKYTR
-415 DGKEKEFL
+415 DGKEKEFM

-446 FPYLSTK
+446 SPYLSTK
-453 TNQAFPKFVKQ
+453 TNQAFPKFAKQ
-464 IEDMLEK
+464 IEEMLEK
-471 DELSINEAYF
+471 DNLSINEAYF
-481 KEAIAKII
+481 KETIAKII
-489 LTVKTDN
+489 LTNKTDN
-496 ILKEADWVKDRKS
+496 LIKNAEWAKSRKS

-521 LNKYIKEHEVYLNY
+521 LYKYVKEQNSYLNY
-535 ADIWDRQ
+535 ADIWNRQ
-542 DISDDMEKVLNIC
+542 DISEDLEKVLNIC
-555 INIIRSYIESQ
+555 INTIREYIESQ

-587 IKFEIPE
+587 LIFNIPDY
-594 KLFEN
+594 LFDA
-599 IIIEKET
+599 ITTARET
-606 VKFEKKEAKKQQAID
+606 VKYEKKEAKKQQAID
-621 NNIERQA
+621 NTIERQS
-628 FVVKL
+628 FVVTL
-633 PFSVWGKL
+633 PFGVWGKL
-641 FAFYNAN
+641 VTFYNENRAF
-648 KSLCGGLKE
+648 CGFKE
-657 FEILGKMSKGYLL
+657 FEILSKMAKGYLL
-670 PPSEKQAQILYTLY
+670 PPSEKQAQILYELY
-684 EKAKSMGVK
+684 EKAKNMGVK
-693 LDNG
+693 I

>member
-1 MADIKLEDFYQ
+1 MADIQLEDFYQ
-12 GFYQDALTDFQIDK
+12 NFYQDTLMGFQMEK
-26 DASKAQIFTQ
+26 DASKSQIFTQ
-36 KIGSYLEQDGD
+36 RIGSYLEEDGD
-47 VADITWGEY
+47 IADITWSEY

-67 YDEERRLLTIIG
+67 YDEERKLLTIIG
-79 SQFFPGEAIETLT
+79 SHFLPGKNVETLT

-109 VTNGSHPLYSIMS
+109 TVSDIEPLYSIMS
-122 PGDEAVES
+122 PSDEAVE
-130 AKFIYELFNS
+130 AARYIYDLYVEN
-140 AKIQRIMFLIIT
+140 KIQRLMFLIIT

-163 APEIIKNLRAD
+163 PFEMIKGLRAD

-201 DYTDEGLLCLP
+201 DYTDKGLLCLP

-232 AQIYDQYG
+232 AQIYDKYG

-259 KKMQITIKE
+259 KKMQVTIKE

-319 YKNKLDISNVFVQM
+319 YKNKLDIKNIFVQM

-344 ADFVGKVARYANSQN
+344 TDFVGKVARFANSQN

-389 GQQIKNKWYYERTRG
+389 GQQIKSKWYYERTRG

-409 KAKYIR
+409 KAKYSR
-415 DGKEKEFL
+415 DGKEKEFM

-432 DKHLLAKTEMIFSN
+432 DKHLLAKTEMIFNNS
-446 FPYLSTK
+446 PHLSTK
-453 TNQAFPKFVKQ
+453 TNQAFPKFAKQ
-464 IEDMLEK
+464 IEEMLEK
-471 DELSINEAYF
+471 DNLSINEAYF

-489 LTVKTDN
+489 LTNKTDD
-496 ILKEADWVKDRKS
+496 IIKKAEWAKSRKS

-521 LNKYIKEHEVYLNY
+521 LNMYVKEQKTYLNY
-535 ADIWDRQ
+535 VDIWDRQ
-542 DISDDMEKVLNIC
+542 DISDSMEKVLNIC
-555 INIIRSYIESQ
+555 INTIREYIESQ
-566 ENEADLREKF
+566 ENEADLRERF
-576 SREYTWKEIQQ
+576 SREYSWKEIQELH
-587 IKFEIPE
+587 FVIPDD
-594 KLFEN
+594 LFED
-599 IIIEKET
+599 ITTSKEI
-606 VKFEKKEAKKQQAID
+606 VKYEKKEAKKQQAID
-621 NNIERQA
+621 NTIERQS
-628 FVVKL
+628 FVVTV
-633 PFSVWGKL
+633 PFSAWGKL
-641 FAFYNAN
+641 VTFYNEN
-648 KSLCGGLKE
+648 RTFCGFKE
-657 FEILGKMSKGYLL
+657 FEILSKMAKGYLL
-670 PPSEKQAQILYTLY
+670 PPSEKQAQILYDLY
-684 EKAKSMGVK
+684 EKAKNMGVK
-693 LDNG
+693 V

>member
-1 MADIKLEDFYQ
+1 MVNMQLEDFYQ
-12 GFYQDALTDFQIDK
+12 EFYQDALTDFQVDK

-47 VADITWGEY
+47 VADITWSEY

-67 YDEERRLLTIIG
+67 YDEERKLLTIVG
-79 SQFFPGEAIETLT
+79 SQFFPGEHIETLT
-92 KDMYERKFKKLK
+92 KDMYERKFKKMK

-109 VTNGSHPLYSIMS
+109 TTDANSPLYSIMS
-122 PGDEAVES
+122 PTDEAVES
-130 AKFIYELFNS
+130 ARYIYELFNS
-140 AKIQRIMFLIIT
+140 NKIQRLMFLIIT

-163 APEIIKNLRAD
+163 PFETVKNLRAD
-174 FQVFDLKDIYR
+174 FQVFDLNDIYR

-193 QEIEVSIS
+193 QEIEVSIN

-212 ASLEA
+212 ASLET
-217 QDYASYLVVMPGNVL
+217 QDYASYLVVMPGSVL
-232 AQIYDQYG
+232 AKIYDQYG

-277 NGLTCT
+277 NGFTCT

-289 EKQDNVLKI
+289 EKQSNILKI

-319 YKNKLDISNVFVQM
+319 YKNKIDINNVFVQM

-367 SNSPFHKTFKELSE
+367 SNSPFHKTFKKISE
-381 RIWAPMSG
+381 TTWAPMSG
-389 GQQIKNKWYYERTRG
+389 GQQIKNRWYYERTRG

-432 DKHLLAKTEMIFSN
+432 DKHLLAKTEMIFSD
-446 FPYLSTK
+446 FPHLSTK
-453 TNQAFPKFVKQ
+453 TNQAFPKFAKQ

-471 DELSINEAYF
+471 DALSINEAYF

-489 LTVKTDN
+489 LTKKTDR
-496 ILKEADWVKDRKS
+496 IIAEAEWAKSRKS
-509 VRAYIKAYALAI
+509 VRAYIKAYSLAI
-521 LNKYIKEHEVYLNY
+521 LNKYINKHGSYFNY
-535 ADIWDRQ
+535 TDIWDRQ

-555 INIIRSYIESQ
+555 INVIKSYIEAQ

-576 SREYTWKEIQQ
+576 SREYTWKEIQ
-587 IKFEIPE
+587 KLSLDIPDN
-594 KLFEN
+594 LFKN
-599 IIIEKET
+599 ITTAKET
-606 VKFEKKEAKKQQAID
+606 VKFEKKEAKKLQAD
-621 NNIERQA
+621 DSKIERQS
-628 FVVKL
+628 FVVML
-633 PFSVWGKL
+633 PSTTWGKL
-641 FAFYNAN
+641 LAFYNEN
-648 KSLCGGLKE
+648 KTLCGGPTE
-657 FEILGKMSKGYLL
+657 FAILEKMSKGYLR
-670 PPSEKQAQILYTLY
+670 PPSEKQAQILYSLY

-693 LDNG
+693 L

>member
-1 MADIKLEDFYQ
+1 MADIQLEDFYQ
-12 GFYQDALTDFQIDK
+12 GFYQDALTDFQVDK

-47 VADITWGEY
+47 VADITWSEY

-67 YDEERRLLTIIG
+67 YDEERKLLTIVG
-79 SQFFPGEAIETLT
+79 SQFFPGEKIETLT
-92 KDMYERKFKKLK
+92 KDLYERKFKKMK

-109 VTNGSHPLYSIMS
+109 AVNSTQPLYSVMS
-122 PGDEAVES
+122 PSDEAVES
-130 AKFIYELFNS
+130 AKYIYDLFASNG
-140 AKIQRIMFLIIT
+140 IQRLMFLIIT

-163 APEIIKNLRAD
+163 PFETIQNLRAD
-174 FQVFDLKDIYR
+174 FQVFDLKDIFR

-193 QEIEVSIS
+193 QEIEVSVN
-201 DYTDEGLLCLP
+201 DYTKEGLLCLP

-217 QDYASYLVVMPGNVL
+217 QDYASYLVVMPGEVL
-232 AQIYDQYG
+232 AQIYDKYG

-289 EKQDNVLKI
+289 EKQDNILKI

-319 YKNKLDISNVFVQM
+319 YKNKLDVKNIFVQM
-333 KLSVVSKEDEY
+333 KLSVVSKEEEY

-389 GQQIKNKWYYERTRG
+389 GLQIKNKWYYERTRG

-409 KAKYIR
+409 KAKYSR

-423 LRYPKEQMV
+423 LRYPKEQMI
-432 DKHLLAKTEMIFSN
+432 DKHVLAKTEMIFSN
-446 FPYLSTK
+446 FPHLSTK
-453 TNQAFPKFVKQ
+453 TNQAFPKFAKQ

-471 DELSINEAYF
+471 DELSINESYF
-481 KEAIAKII
+481 KEAVAKII
-489 LTVKTDN
+489 LTKKTDKL
-496 ILKEADWVKDRKS
+496 IAEAEWAKSRKS
-509 VRAYIKAYALAI
+509 VRAYIKAYALAL
-521 LNKYIKEHEVYLNY
+521 LNKYVKEHEAYLNY

-542 DISDDMEKVLNIC
+542 DISEAMEQVLDIC
-555 INIIRSYIESQ
+555 INAIRTYIEAQ

-587 IKFEIPE
+587 LNLDIPE
-594 KLFEN
+594 NLFKN
-599 IIIEKET
+599 ITTNKET
-606 VKFEKKEAKKQQAID
+606 VKFEKKEAKKQQAVD
-621 NNIERQA
+621 NGIERQS
-628 FVVKL
+628 FVVTL
-633 PFSVWGKL
+633 PFPVWEKMLL
-641 FAFYNAN
+641 FYGAN
-648 KSLCGGLKE
+648 KTLCSLKE
-657 FEILGKMSKGYLL
+657 FEILGKMAKGYLL
-670 PPSEKQAQILYTLY
+670 PPSEKQAQILYALY

-693 LDNG
+693 L

>member
-1 MADIKLEDFYQ
+1 MPDTQFEDFYQ
-12 GFYQDALTDFQIDK
+12 SFYQDALTDLQIDK

-36 KIGSYLEQDGD
+36 KIGSFLEQDGD
-47 VADITWGEY
+47 VADITWSEY

-67 YDEERRLLTIIG
+67 YDEERKLLTIVG
-79 SQFFPGEAIETLT
+79 SQFFPGEKIETLT
-92 KDMYERKFKKLK
+92 KDLYERKFKKMK

-109 VTNGSHPLYSIMS
+109 AVNSTQPLYSVMS
-122 PGDEAVES
+122 PSDEAVES
-130 AKFIYELFNS
+130 AKYIYNLFAANG
-140 AKIQRIMFLIIT
+140 IQRLMFLIIT

-163 APEIIKNLRAD
+163 PFETVKNLRAD

-193 QEIEVSIS
+193 QEIEVSVN
-201 DYTDEGLLCLP
+201 DYTKEGLLCLP

-217 QDYASYLVVMPGNVL
+217 QDYASYLVVMPGEVL
-232 AQIYDQYG
+232 AQIYDKYG

-289 EKQDNVLKI
+289 EKQDNALKI

-319 YKNKLDISNVFVQM
+319 YKNKLDVRNIFVQM
-333 KLSVVSKEDEY
+333 KLSVVSKEEEY
-344 ADFVGKVARYANSQN
+344 TDFVGKVARYANSQN

-389 GQQIKNKWYYERTRG
+389 GLQIKNKWYYERTRG

-409 KAKYIR
+409 KAKYSR

-423 LRYPKEQMV
+423 LRYPKEQMI
-432 DKHLLAKTEMIFSN
+432 DKHILAKTEMIFSN
-446 FPYLSTK
+446 FPHLSTK
-453 TNQAFPKFVKQ
+453 TNQAFPKFAKQ

-471 DELSINEAYF
+471 DELSINESYF

-489 LTVKTDN
+489 LTKKTDKL
-496 ILKEADWVKDRKS
+496 IAEAEWAKSRKS
-509 VRAYIKAYALAI
+509 VRAYIKAYALAF
-521 LNKYIKEHEVYLNY
+521 LNKYVKEHDTYLNY

-542 DISDDMEKVLNIC
+542 DISNEVEQVLDIC
-555 INIIRSYIESQ
+555 INAIRMYIEAQ

-587 IKFEIPE
+587 LNLDIPE
-594 KLFEN
+594 NLFKN
-599 IIIEKET
+599 ITTNKET
-606 VKFEKKEAKKQQAID
+606 VKFEKKEAKKQQAVD
-621 NNIERQA
+621 NGIERQS
-628 FVVKL
+628 FVVTL
-633 PFSVWGKL
+633 SFQVWEKML
-641 FAFYNAN
+641 SFYGAN
-648 KSLCGGLKE
+648 KTLCSLKE
-657 FEILGKMSKGYLL
+657 FEILRKMSKGYLL
-670 PPSEKQAQILYTLY
+670 PPSEKQAQILYALY
-684 EKAKSMGVK
+684 EKVKSMGVK
-693 LDNG
+693 F

>member
-1 MADIKLEDFYQ
+1 MANMQLEDFYQ
-12 GFYQDALTDFQIDK
+12 EFYQDALTDFQVDK

-47 VADITWGEY
+47 VADITWSEY
-56 IQSDIEFSGYA
+56 IQPDIEFSGYA
-67 YDEERRLLTIIG
+67 YDEERKLLTIVG
-79 SQFFPGEAIETLT
+79 SQFFPGEHIETLT
-92 KDMYERKFKKLK
+92 KDMYERKFKKMK

-109 VTNGSHPLYSIMS
+109 TTDANSPLYSIMS
-122 PGDEAVES
+122 PTDEAVES
-130 AKFIYELFNS
+130 ARYIYELFNS
-140 AKIQRIMFLIIT
+140 NKIQRLMFLIIT

-163 APEIIKNLRAD
+163 PFETVKNLRAD
-174 FQVFDLKDIYR
+174 FQVFDLNDIYR

-193 QEIEVSIS
+193 QEIEVSIN
-201 DYTDEGLLCLP
+201 DYTDEGLLCLT
-212 ASLEA
+212 ASLET
-217 QDYASYLVVMPGNVL
+217 QDYASYLVVMPGSVL
-232 AQIYDQYG
+232 AKIYDQYG

-259 KKMQITIKE
+259 KKMQITIKA

-289 EKQDNVLKI
+289 EKQSNILKI

-319 YKNKLDISNVFVQM
+319 YKNKIDINNVFVQM

-367 SNSPFHKTFKELSE
+367 SNSPFHKTFKEISE

-432 DKHLLAKTEMIFSN
+432 DKHLLAKTEMIFSD
-446 FPYLSTK
+446 FPHLSTK
-453 TNQAFPKFVKQ
+453 TNQAFPKFAKQ

-471 DELSINEAYF
+471 DALSINEAYF

-489 LTVKTDN
+489 LTKKTDR
-496 ILKEADWVKDRKS
+496 IIAEAEWAKSRKS
-509 VRAYIKAYALAI
+509 VRAYIKAYSLAI
-521 LNKYIKEHEVYLNY
+521 LNKYINEHGSYFNY
-535 ADIWDRQ
+535 TDIWDRQ

-555 INIIRSYIESQ
+555 INVIKSYIEAQ

-576 SREYTWKEIQQ
+576 SREYTWKEIQ
-587 IKFEIPE
+587 KLSLDIPDN
-594 KLFEN
+594 LFKN
-599 IIIEKET
+599 ITTVKET
-606 VKFEKKEAKKQQAID
+606 VKFEKKEAKKQQAVD
-621 NNIERQA
+621 SKIERQS
-628 FVVKL
+628 FVVML
-633 PFSVWGKL
+633 PFTTWGKL
-641 FAFYNAN
+641 LAFYNEN
-648 KSLCGGLKE
+648 KTLCGGPTE
-657 FEILGKMSKGYLL
+657 FAILEKMSKGYLL
-670 PPSEKQAQILYTLY
+670 PPSEKQAQILYSLY

-693 LDNG
+693 L

>member
-1 MADIKLEDFYQ
+1 MADVQLEDFYQ
-12 GFYQDALTDFQIDK
+12 SFYQDTLTDFQIDH

-36 KIGSYLEQDGD
+36 KIGNFLEQDGD
-47 VADITWGEY
+47 VADIIWSEY
-56 IQSDIEFSGYA
+56 IQPDIEFSGYA
-67 YDEERRLLTIIG
+67 YDEERKLLTIIG
-79 SQFFPGEAIETLT
+79 SQFFPGETVETLT
-92 KDMYERKFKKLK
+92 KDMYERKFKRMK

-109 VTNGSHPLYSIMS
+109 AVNPLRPLYSVMS
-122 PGDEAVES
+122 PSDEAVES
-130 AKFIYELFNS
+130 AKHIYELFNNNN
-140 AKIQRIMFLIIT
+140 IQRLMFLIIT
-152 NGTLTRNTKVI
+152 NGTLTRNTK
-163 APEIIKNLRAD
+163 IIPYETIRNLRTD

-193 QEIEVSIS
+193 QEIEVYVN
-201 DYTDEGLLCLP
+201 DYTKEGLLCLP
-212 ASLEA
+212 ASLAA
-217 QDYASYLVVMPGNVL
+217 QDYASYLVVMPGEVL
-232 AQIYDQYG
+232 AQIYDKYG

-298 VRLNGL
+298 IRLNGL

-319 YKNKLDISNVFVQM
+319 YKSKLNITNIFVQM
-333 KLSVVSKEDEY
+333 KLSVVSKEEEY

-381 RIWAPMSG
+381 KIWAPMSG
-389 GQQIKNKWYYERTRG
+389 GLQIKNKWYYERTRG

-409 KAKYIR
+409 KAKYSR

-423 LRYPKEQMV
+423 LRYPKEQMI

-453 TNQAFPKFVKQ
+453 TNLAFPKFAKQ

-481 KEAIAKII
+481 KEAVAKII
-489 LTVKTDN
+489 LTKKTDKM
-496 ILKEADWVKDRKS
+496 IADAEWAKSRKS
-509 VRAYIKAYALAI
+509 VRSYIKAYALAI
-521 LNKYIKEHEVYLNY
+521 LNKYLKEHNAYLNY
-535 ADIWDRQ
+535 SDIWDRQ
-542 DISDDMEKVLNIC
+542 DISESMAKVLEIC
-555 INIIRSYIESQ
+555 INVIRVYIESQ

-576 SREYTWKEIQQ
+576 GREYTWKEIQQ
-587 IKFEIPE
+587 SDLDIPE
-594 KLFEN
+594 DLFKN
-599 IIIEKET
+599 ITTTKET
-606 VKFEKKEAKKQQAID
+606 IKFEKKEAKKQQAVD
-621 NNIERQA
+621 NGIERQS
-628 FVVKL
+628 FVVTL
-633 PFSVWGKL
+633 PFTVWKKL
-641 FAFYNAN
+641 VSFYGTN
-648 KSLCGGLKE
+648 KMFCSLKE
-657 FEILGKMSKGYLL
+657 FEILEKMSKGYLL

-684 EKAKSMGVK
+684 EKAGTMGVK
-693 LDNG
+693 L